1 MKAIRTRQR
10 PEVERQLLILEL
22 RRLRR
27 QGVNVD
33 RQEAI
38 VSELRR
44 DWELG
49 WP

>member
-1 MKAIRTRQR
+1 MKALRTTRS
-10 PEVERQLLILEL
+10 EFERQLLIAEL

-27 QGVNVD
+27 EGVNVD

-38 VSELRR
+38 VTELRGG
-44 DWELG
+44 WELG

>member
-1 MKAIRTRQR
+1 MNAIRKSPRS
-10 PEVERQLLILEL
+10 EFERQLLIAEL

-27 QGVNVD
+27 EGVSLD

-38 VSELRR
+38 VSELRSG
-44 DWELG
+44 WELG